1 MKSNEPTRPTRP
13 MATPRQDRVQ
23 ATKKH
28 HGCLVFLLAIVGITL
43 LIVLVLSVTTYI
55 FNSNQ
60 IILPGVRVYD
70 LDLSLKTRQQASEI
84 IDSVWNKETSI
95 LLEAP
100 FGEFSINPSDL
111 GLTIDAEETANLAY
125 GVGREKDAVD
135 EIQHLWQ
142 KKSINIIPIASLD
155 LDTAQNL
162 IQSIADLHNQPAL
175 ESYIELK
182 DGLWQSVRGHDGALV
197 DVEATLAPLVEKPL
211 LVLMQGS
218 LPIIV
223 KPVYPAVYDLS
234 ELIDEIDQLVSK
246 ELSLQAYDPILDE
259 RFSWSVSDEI
269 KAAWVKVD
277 GVSLKVWLEPSNEQ
291 IEGLFETWNQD
302 LGRERQ
308 IQIPTNLEIFK
319 QTWLE
324 SEYAKVE
331 IRHLPSTHTV
341 QAGESL
347 WGISLNYGMPLYR
360 LMDANPGLTSE
371 TLFTGR
377 EIIIP
382 SPNDLLP
389 LPVIENKRI
398 VISISQQ
405 YMWTYEDGNLR
416 SEHVISTGM
425 DDSPTM
431 AGIFQIQTHDINAY
445 ASNWDL
451 WMPHFMGIYE
461 AWPGFMNGIHGLPL
475 LSSGVRLWASSLGR
489 PASYGCVIMDL
500 PAAESLFYW
509 AEEGVVVEIQR

>member
-1 MKSNEPTRPTRP
+1 MKNKESTQPIKP
-13 MATPRQDRVQ
+13 MATPRIASTQTD
-23 ATKKH
+23 KKPR
-28 HGCLVFLLAIVGITL
+28 GCLFFLLAIIGLTL
-43 LIVLVLSVTTYI
+43 ILVLGLSVGTYI
-55 FNSNQ
+55 FNANQ
-60 IILPGVRVYD
+60 LILPGVKVFD
-70 LDLSLKTRQQASEI
+70 LDLSYKTIQQASSL
-84 IDSVWNKETSI
+84 IDSIWNKETSI
-95 LLEAP
+95 VLEAP
-100 FGEFSINPSDL
+100 FGEFSINPSDI
-111 GLTIDAEETANLAY
+111 GLTIDAEETAKAAFDI
-125 GVGREKDAVD
+125 GRGQDSFN
-135 EIQHLWQ
+135 EIQKLWQ
-142 KKSINIIPIASLD
+142 QKNVNIIPIVNLD
-155 LDTAQNL
+155 GDTANKL
-162 IQSIADLHNQPAL
+162 IQSIAELHDLPAL
-175 ESYIELK
+175 ESYLELQ
-182 DGLWQSVRGHDGALV
+182 DGHWQSVPGHDGAIV
-197 DVEATLAPLVEKPL
+197 DIQATLAPLAENPL

-223 KPVYPAVYDLS
+223 KPVYPAVYVLS

-277 GVSLKVWLEPSNEQ
+277 GVSQKVWLEPSNEQ

-302 LGRERQ
+302 LGGERQ
-308 IQIPTNLEIFK
+308 IQIPTNLDMFK

-347 WGISLNYGMPLYR
+347 WGIALNYGMPLYR
-360 LMDANPGLTSE
+360 LMDANPGLSAV
-371 TLFTGR
+371 TLYFGR
-377 EIIIP
+377 QIIIP

-398 VISISQQ
+398 VINISQQ
-405 YMWTYEDGNLR
+405 HMWTYEDGNLR

-489 PASYGCVIMDL
+489 PASYGCIIMDL
-500 PAAESLFYW
+500 PAAESLYYW
-509 AEEGVVVEIQR
+509 AEDGVVVEIQR